1 MRIVIQRVTAASVSI
16 AGEIVGQIKQGFLL
30 LVGITHTDTEK
41 EVQYIA
47 KKVAQMRVFSDA
59 EGKMN
64 LALADIPGT
73 AILSISQF
81 TLYADCRHGN
91 RPAFIEAAR
100 PEKAEPL
107 YNYFNQLLREQYG
120 LHVETGRFGADMQVS
135 LVNDGPVTIV
145 LDSI

>member
-16 AGEIVGQIKQGFLL
+16 AGEIVGQIKQGLLL

-64 LALADIPGT
+64 LALADIPDT